1 MVRGSAERV
10 QLSLV
15 QAWIFFIYGS
25 FAIKIE
31 SRDIVNHMIR
41 NVILIAN
48 CPYICTFI
56 LNNNKFV
63 MITIC
68 TN

>member
-1 MVRGSAERV
+1 MNINLNLNLE
-10 QLSLV
+10 
-15 QAWIFFIYGS
+15 YGS

-48 CPYICTFI
+48 CPYGSNIYSYSLFI
-56 LNNNKFV
+56 VIL
-63 MITIC
+63 
-68 TN
+68 